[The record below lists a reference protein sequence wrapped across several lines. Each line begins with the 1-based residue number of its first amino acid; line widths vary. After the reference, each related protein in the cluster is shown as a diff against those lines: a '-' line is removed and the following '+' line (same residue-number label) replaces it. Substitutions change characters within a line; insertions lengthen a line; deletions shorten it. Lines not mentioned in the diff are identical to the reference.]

1 MKRRAIPFRELLERV
16 LPVSRLPGADQLQLR
31 QALES
36 GDPRQIESIGMATLD
51 RLTHLGHLRLIE
63 EVLQGDEKLRRYRD
77 LATGNT
83 VAVRLSVTEEDE
95 GIIKVPLPIR
105 DWKGSTSLD
114 QIRTLMNLYDKL
126 LTRDAPVL
134 RGPSEVL
141 RHVMLTTRQILGC
154 ERVSFWTPS
163 LPVEDRLTPLAE
175 LVSAPYDE
183 PLVRDWVI
191 GERYLV
197 LVPDLPAQID
207 TRTGTLEVA
216 FQSLAM
222 IPVGTKDLPLSGA
235 LHAWSTRAHHFNENR
250 QGLLSLIS
258 EVATDLLHRGQILE
272 DLVFVD
278 AGTRVYNRAYF
289 NLQLENEIAR
299 AKRDGTSLAL
309 AIADLD
315 DFRSVNSRYGYEAG
329 NTVLSDVA
337 QMLKT
342 GLRPFD
348 SVARWGGE
356 EFGLILSA
364 PVSQDDATAVCERL
378 RRSTELSRVSV
389 TGLSGETVS
398 LHVTIS
404 MGGAMYPQDG
414 TTSHG
419 LWRAANAA
427 LLHAKRTGKNR
438 VVFAS
443 SAPSE
448 STVPTSGG

>member
-1 MKRRAIPFRELLERV
+1 MKRRAILFRELLERV
-16 LPVSRLPGADQLQLR
+16 LPVARLPVADQLHLR
-31 QALES
+31 RALES
-36 GDPRQIESIGMATLD
+36 GDARRIESIGLETLD

-63 EVLQGDEKLRRYRD
+63 EVLHGDEKLRRYRD

-83 VAVRLSVTEEDE
+83 VAVRLSVSEDDE
-95 GIIKVPLPIR
+95 GIVKVPLPIR

-114 QIRTLMNLYDKL
+114 QIRTLINLYDKL
-126 LTRDAPVL
+126 LTRDAPVM
-134 RGPSEVL
+134 RGPAEIL
-141 RHVMLTTRQILGC
+141 RHIMITARQILQC
-154 ERVSFWTPS
+154 ERVSFWTPA
-163 LPVEDRLTPLAE
+163 LPTEDRLAHLAE
-175 LVSAPYDE
+175 LVSEPYDE
-183 PLVRDWVI
+183 PLARDWVI

-197 LVPDLPAQID
+197 MVPDLPAQID
-207 TRTGTLEVA
+207 TRTGTMEVA

-222 IPVGTKDLPLSGA
+222 IPVGTKDLTISGA
-235 LHAWSTRAHHFNENR
+235 LSAWSSKPHHFDESR
-250 QGLLSLIS
+250 QGLLSLLS

-315 DFRSVNSRYGYEAG
+315 EFKAVNGRYGYEAG
-329 NTVLSDVA
+329 NTVLSAVA
-337 QMLKT
+337 QVLKT

-364 PVSQDDATAVCERL
+364 PVSQEDATAVCERL
-378 RRSTELSRVSV
+378 RRSTELSRVGV

-398 LHVTIS
+398 LHVSIS
-404 MGGAMYPQDG
+404 VGGAMYPQDG
-414 TTSHG
+414 TTSHA

-427 LLHAKRTGKNR
+427 LLHAKQTGKNR

-443 SAPSE
+443 GIPEESMGASE
-448 STVPTSGG
+448 P

>member
-1 MKRRAIPFRELLERV
+1 
-16 LPVSRLPGADQLQLR
+16 
-31 QALES
+31 
-36 GDPRQIESIGMATLD
+36 
-51 RLTHLGHLRLIE
+51 
-63 EVLQGDEKLRRYRD
+63 
-77 LATGNT
+77 
-83 VAVRLSVTEEDE
+83 
-95 GIIKVPLPIR
+95 
-105 DWKGSTSLD
+105 
-114 QIRTLMNLYDKL
+114 
-126 LTRDAPVL
+126 
-134 RGPSEVL
+134 
-141 RHVMLTTRQILGC
+141 
-154 ERVSFWTPS
+154 
-163 LPVEDRLTPLAE
+163 
-175 LVSAPYDE
+175 
-183 PLVRDWVI
+183 
-191 GERYLV
+191 
-197 LVPDLPAQID
+197 
-207 TRTGTLEVA
+207 
-216 FQSLAM
+216 
-222 IPVGTKDLPLSGA
+222 
-235 LHAWSTRAHHFNENR
+235 
-250 QGLLSLIS
+250 
-258 EVATDLLHRGQILE
+258 
-272 DLVFVD
+272 
-278 AGTRVYNRAYF
+278 
-289 NLQLENEIAR
+289 
-299 AKRDGTSLAL
+299 L

>member
-16 LPVSRLPGADQLQLR
+16 LPVSRLPTADQHELR
-31 QALES
+31 RTLEA
-36 GDPRQIESIGMATLD
+36 GDPRQIESLGLETLD

-63 EVLQGDEKLRRYRD
+63 EVLHGDEKLRRYRD

-83 VAVRLSVTEEDE
+83 VAVRLSATEEDE

-114 QIRTLMNLYDKL
+114 QIRTLINLYDKL

-134 RGPSEVL
+134 RGPTEVL
-141 RHVMLTTRQILGC
+141 RHIMVTARQILQC

-163 LPVEDRLTPLAE
+163 LPTEDRLTLLAE
-175 LVSAPYDE
+175 LVSEPYDE

-197 LVPDLPAQID
+197 ILPDLPAQID

-222 IPVGTKDLPLSGA
+222 IPVGTKDLTISGA
-235 LHAWSTRAHHFNENR
+235 LSAWSTKPHHFNESR
-250 QGLLSLIS
+250 QGLLSLLS

-315 DFRSVNSRYGYEAG
+315 DFKAVNGRYGYEAG

-337 QMLKT
+337 KVLKT

-364 PVSQDDATAVCERL
+364 PVSEEDATAVCERL
-378 RRSTELSRVSV
+378 RRSTELSRVAV

-398 LHVTIS
+398 LHASIS
-404 MGGAMYPQDG
+404 VGGAMYPQDG
-414 TTSHG
+414 TNSHA

-443 SAPSE
+443 GIPEESAGA
-448 STVPTSGG
+448 SGA

>member
-1 MKRRAIPFRELLERV
+1 
-16 LPVSRLPGADQLQLR
+16 
-31 QALES
+31 
-36 GDPRQIESIGMATLD
+36 
-51 RLTHLGHLRLIE
+51 LRLIE

-105 DWKGSTSLD
+105 DWKGSASLD
-114 QIRTLMNLYDKL
+114 HIRTLINLYDKL

-134 RGPSEVL
+134 RGPTEVL
-141 RHVMLTTRQILGC
+141 RHIMLTARQILQC
-154 ERVSFWTPS
+154 ERVSFWTPA
-163 LPVEDRLTPLAE
+163 LPSEDRLAPLAE
-175 LVSAPYDE
+175 LVSDPYDE
-183 PLVRDWVI
+183 PLARDWVL
-191 GERYLV
+191 GEGYLV

-207 TRTGTLEVA
+207 VKTGTLDVA

-222 IPVGTKDLPLSGA
+222 VPVGATDLPVSGV
-235 LHAWSTRAHHFNENR
+235 LHAWSTRARHFNENR

-258 EVATDLLHRGQILE
+258 EVATDLIHRGQILE

-315 DFRSVNSRYGYEAG
+315 DFKGVNGRYGYEAG
-329 NTVLSDVA
+329 NAVLSAVA
-337 QMLKT
+337 QVLKT

-364 PVSQDDATAVCERL
+364 PVSEDDATAVCERL
-378 RRSTELSRVSV
+378 RRSTELSRVNV
-389 TGLSGETVS
+389 TGLSGETMS
-398 LHVTIS
+398 LHASLS

-414 TTSHG
+414 TTSHA

-443 SAPSE
+443 AIPEENIGASE
-448 STVPTSGG
+448 P